1 MHSHAEREERSDHG
15 FGPGLRLRL
24 IQATSSQTGSNVA
37 GAAPRR
43 VDDASSVHRSA
54 IAMVDE
60 KSVIHPTAASAL
72 GQPLAGRAVL

>member
-24 IQATSSQTGSNVA
+24 IQATSSQTDSNVA

-43 VDDASSVHRSA
+43 VDDACLRGPIRPSQWWTKR
-54 IAMVDE
+54 
-60 KSVIHPTAASAL
+60 AL
-72 GQPLAGRAVL
+72 STLRA